1 MSAYEFDLNSSQPL
15 YLQIYEK
22 FIFQMHK
29 GYIKQG
35 EKLPSVRYLAKQLGV
50 SKSTIEN
57 AYDKLLSEGYIVS
70 YAKSGYFCDLPD
82 IKKEKKRS
90 IISPKEQTPSH
101 VLYDFSSRLMDY
113 EHFDQKVW
121 IRYTKEVLENG
132 TLMAG
137 YGNPQGEESL
147 REQLSNYLY
156 TSRNLQAKPQNLLIG
171 AGISPLLYYICS
183 LFKHKTLKVGFIKPG
198 FNQAMS
204 IFEDC
209 HHEVVLLDGLDDI
222 STINIDLLYL
232 TPSSYHLTMKKRK
245 ELLIYL
251 KQKNIYLIEDD
262 LNGEMYYRNAPKPC
276 MQSLYDEDMVFYLSS
291 FSKLLLP
298 SVRLAVLSI
307 PETFDIHLDYYNQT
321 ASRIEQQVF
330 AMYLQDGHMARRSRR
345 LKRQYLKKAELM
357 ESLLKD
363 HFKEIILIEPNLC
376 FEIHDD
382 FSKINVDNTIQF
394 HKLNNHTI
402 RLYFSGL
409 NEAMIENGIQYFI
422 QKWKLD

>member
-1 MSAYEFDLNSSQPL
+1 MSTYEFDLNSSQPL

-245 ELLIYL
+245 ELL
-251 KQKNIYLIEDD
+251 K
-262 LNGEMYYRNAPKPC
+262 
-276 MQSLYDEDMVFYLSS
+276 
-291 FSKLLLP
+291 
-298 SVRLAVLSI
+298 
-307 PETFDIHLDYYNQT
+307 
-321 ASRIEQQVF
+321 
-330 AMYLQDGHMARRSRR
+330 
-345 LKRQYLKKAELM
+345 
-357 ESLLKD
+357 
-363 HFKEIILIEPNLC
+363 
-376 FEIHDD
+376 
-382 FSKINVDNTIQF
+382 
-394 HKLNNHTI
+394 
-402 RLYFSGL
+402 
-409 NEAMIENGIQYFI
+409 
-422 QKWKLD
+422 